1 LILVLKS
8 IAISAIFSAV
18 AVLLHA
24 WSRPYGLFLALL
36 VIVAM
41 MRYISSLAIRSSIGK
56 IQRRIPALF
65 AAAVWFSIA
74 WVAST
79 VRNGDEILIE
89 GDTIGSSFLVGA
101 SAFIALALLAR
112 PRSL

>member
-1 LILVLKS
+1 
-8 IAISAIFSAV
+8 
-18 AVLLHA
+18 
-24 WSRPYGLFLALL
+24 
-36 VIVAM
+36 M